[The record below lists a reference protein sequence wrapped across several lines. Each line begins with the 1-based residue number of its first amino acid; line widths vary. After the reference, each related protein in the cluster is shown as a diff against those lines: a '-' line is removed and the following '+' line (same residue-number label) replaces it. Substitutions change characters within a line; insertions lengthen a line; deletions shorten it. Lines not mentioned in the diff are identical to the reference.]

1 MNPNVALVAAVLLSP
16 FVAAVTF
23 IIQLVYAFYYAIEVF
38 WTMPTEWYAEALAEQ
53 QEKEEGRE

>member
-23 IIQLVYAFYYAIEVF
+23 IIQLGYAFYFALEVF
-38 WTMPTEWYAEALAEQ
+38 WAMPNEWYAEALAEHQ
-53 QEKEEGRE
+53 KDGEGCE